1 MKHLL
6 LAIIRCVLSDKPA
19 WLFIVFLTA
28 CTINLK
34 AQSLY
39 DTTLTIPEVIIS
51 APRPWHFR
59 NDIKTDVFTSE
70 DLQPFEGESLGR
82 FLIGNTALNVK
93 AYGTGGALS
102 NVSLRGSSTSHVQVN
117 WNGFP
122 VNSATLGSCDFSM
135 IPATGFDRISVV
147 YGAPGALYGSG
158 TFGGAINLDNNL
170 KLEKTLSG
178 STSISYESLR
188 TLNGSAT
195 TTIGNNN
202 IVWKG
207 NFWGAVSD
215 NEFTYY
221 DYIRQSNRKQTDGKW
236 NNSGTIQQLLFR
248 LTPTSTLEAGL
259 WYQVKDYDI
268 PSRIG
273 SVSFESQKDS
283 TLKLYSAYK
292 KSANRWGLQIKAA
305 AFNDYQRF
313 TQKASAQSTVYS
325 IDSRIISHQYY
336 GDANFRYYLKQG
348 ISFDAGL
355 AGSYITAEVSAYGET
370 KKEKGITA
378 FTGAK
383 YERNELTIQ
392 AGIRSEMYADSRSG
406 LLPSLGIAWE
416 MIPDKHKLRFNISKK
431 YRNPTFN
438 DLFWMPGGNP
448 DLKPES
454 GYSVE
459 AGSVVTFL
467 KKENIK
473 MTADLGAYWSQIDNM
488 IVWRP
493 DGAYWTA
500 KNYQRV
506 RSGGMDG
513 NLLFD
518 LIRGRYK
525 YHSSLKVMLNRSGI
539 KTYTG
544 NHEKMLYSPGI
555 ITSWENKFSAGII
568 DLTISHHFTAD
579 RFYEENSLLKPYQTI
594 DMQTGIRIPV
604 GKGKLGI
611 HFTVNNLTNASYELI
626 RLYPMPGRYWSVKI
640 NHSY

>member
-1 MKHLL
+1 M
-6 LAIIRCVLSDKPA
+6 VLNKPV
-19 WLFIVFLTA
+19 WLFIVILIVYA
-28 CTINLK
+28 IDLR

-51 APRPWHFR
+51 ATRPWHFR

-70 DLQPFEGESLGR
+70 ELQAFEGESLGR
-82 FLIGNTALNVK
+82 FLIDNTALNVK
-93 AYGTGGALS
+93 AYGSGGALA

-122 VNSATLGSCDFSM
+122 INSVTLGSCDFSM

-147 YGAPGALYGSG
+147 YSAPGALYGSG

-178 STSISYESLR
+178 STSIRYESLR
-188 TLNGSAT
+188 TLTGSTT

-248 LTPTSTLEAGL
+248 LTPTSTLETGL
-259 WYQVKDYDI
+259 WYQVKDYNI

-273 SVSFESQKDS
+273 SVSYESQKDS
-283 TLKLYSAYK
+283 TLKLYAAYK
-292 KSANRWGLQIKAA
+292 KSANRWGLQIKTA

-325 IDSRIISHQYY
+325 IDSRIFSHQYY

-348 ISFDAGL
+348 ISVDAGL
-355 AGSYITAEVSAYGET
+355 TGSYITTEVSAYGET
-370 KKEKGITA
+370 KEEKGITA
-378 FTGAK
+378 FTGVK
-383 YERNELTIQ
+383 FERNELTIQ
-392 AGIRSEMYADSRSG
+392 AEVRNEMYTDYHSG

-416 MIPDKHKLRFNISKK
+416 MIPDKHTLRFNISKK
-431 YRNPTFN
+431 YRKPTFN

-454 GYSVE
+454 GYSLE
-459 AGSVVTFL
+459 AGSAVTFL

-500 KNYQRV
+500 MNYQRV

-513 NLLFD
+513 NVVFD
-518 LIRGRYK
+518 LSRGRYK
-525 YHSSLKVMLNRSGI
+525 YHSCLMVMLNRSGV

-544 NHEKMLYSPGI
+544 EHEKMLYSPGI
-555 ITSWENKFSAGII
+555 ITSWETQFSAGLI
-568 DLTISHHFTAD
+568 DLTMNHHFTAD

-611 HFTVNNLTNASYELI
+611 HVTVNNLTNATYELI
-626 RLYPMPGRYWSVKI
+626 RLYPIPGRYLSVKI